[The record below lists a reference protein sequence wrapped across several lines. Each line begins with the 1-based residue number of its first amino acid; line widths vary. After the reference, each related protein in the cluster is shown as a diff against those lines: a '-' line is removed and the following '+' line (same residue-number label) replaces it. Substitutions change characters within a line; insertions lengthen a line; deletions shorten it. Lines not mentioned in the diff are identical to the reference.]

1 MSGLEALAIIA
12 GVAAVVSAFNDG
24 NKLIH
29 QITDKRKARKAPL
42 PPQNLEKSLELGPL
56 NIEAQCDSGLRD
68 FGKEFANGDRT
79 SRNNVQSCRHSRF
92 DRDRH
97 QQTEGH
103 RD

>member
-1 MSGLEALAIIA
+1 MSGLEVFAIIA
-12 GVAAVVSAFNDG
+12 AVAAVVSAFNDG
-24 NKLIH
+24 NKLVR

-42 PPQNLEKSLELGPL
+42 PPQYLEKSLELGPL

-68 FGKEFANGDRT
+68 FGERFANGDRT
-79 SRNNVQSCRHSRF
+79 LRCTVQSCKRSHF

-97 QQTEGH
+97 QQTEGY